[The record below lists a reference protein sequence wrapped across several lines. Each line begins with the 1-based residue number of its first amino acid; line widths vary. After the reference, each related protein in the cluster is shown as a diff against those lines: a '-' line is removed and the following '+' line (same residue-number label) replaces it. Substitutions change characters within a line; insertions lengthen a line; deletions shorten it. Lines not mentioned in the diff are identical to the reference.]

1 MPSVHHSSAP
11 IEAACP
17 RIDERDLRRL
27 FDALP
32 SGFALH
38 EILLDGEGQ
47 PCDYRFIDVNPA
59 FEAIT
64 GLARSQ
70 LVGRRVREVLPQLEP
85 RWIERYGAVALTGDS
100 QQFDDFSVDLDRHY
114 RVTAYCPEI
123 GQFAVIVDDITAI
136 RRSEESCGRR
146 PRCSN

>member
-1 MPSVHHSSAP
+1 MPSVHIGSDPVKASHPMIDQTARP
-11 IEAACP
+11 T
-17 RIDERDLRRL
+17 IDERGLRKL

-64 GLARSQ
+64 GLSRSR
-70 LVGRRVREVLPQLEP
+70 LVGRRVREVLPQ
-85 RWIERYGAVALTGDS
+85 RSRSAAAARTAVDRAL
-100 QQFDDFSVDLDRHY
+100 R
-114 RVTAYCPEI
+114 
-123 GQFAVIVDDITAI
+123 
-136 RRSEESCGRR
+136 
-146 PRCSN
+146 